1 MAQDVTS
8 LELFAFVVL
17 PIGVAAS
24 AWAVV
29 LVAERRGVAKAGP
42 RVEVPPGQAQQP
54 PASSPEARRPT
65 LRGGGAGRG

>member
-42 RVEVPPGQAQQP
+42 RTEVPGPPQP
-54 PASSPEARRPT
+54 TAAAPEARRST
-65 LRGGGAGRG
+65 LRGGAGRG